1 MASMAA
7 AAYYQQL
14 SLSFGGSH
22 NAGINSGQFLPSK
35 EIAQTP
41 SSQIAAAF
49 ASNPYLF
56 QSLPSPPCSA
66 QVSSLNGSFPLNQI
80 PFQRYHSL
88 PEPLTVSNSP
98 FLNPLNLNLHNQ
110 ITSPDVSHVVNTN
123 LQNGLHTQEIFGEK
137 MSNSDKC
144 NGSRHQQQSLN
155 ENSFWATNYGSFPTA
170 WNINQLYNFKKGK

>member
-22 NAGINSGQFLPSK
+22 NAGQFLASK

-56 QSLPSPPCSA
+56 QSLPPCSA
-66 QVSSLNGSFPLNQI
+66 QVSSLNGSIPLNQI

-88 PEPLTVSNSP
+88 PEPLTTLSP
-98 FLNPLNLNLHNQ
+98 FLNPLNLHNQ
-110 ITSPDVSHVVNTN
+110 ITSHDLSHVVNSN
-123 LQNGLHTQEIFGEK
+123 LQNQTQETNFGEK
-137 MSNSDKC
+137 MSNSEKC
-144 NGSRHQQQSLN
+144 NRYQQHQALQ
-155 ENSFWATNYGSFPTA
+155 ENSFWSSNNYQSFPTA
-170 WNINQLYNFKKGK
+170 WHVNQLYNFKKGN